1 MKPTLY
7 TLDVI
12 DSDDDFL
19 YTRLVFDTIDDMYNA
34 MREIEEFDKKWYND
48 EIEDEYNAGYYEV
61 LISRL
66 EHLIQYKIY
75 NYEIKIR

>member
-1 MKPTLY
+1 MKELY

-12 DSDDDFL
+12 DSDDGFL
-19 YTRLVFDTIDDMYNA
+19 YTRLVFDTIDA
-34 MREIEEFDKKWYND
+34 MHQAMCEIEEFDHKWYND

-61 LISRL
+61 LVSHL